1 MIVNVTILQR
11 TEEVNII
18 SRQMNEIS
26 PDEERVQTIIKPGQ
40 RLRKIVLEL
49 QETERTYVKASAIL
63 SKPIR

>member
-1 MIVNVTILQR
+1 MLLASCSLQR

-26 PDEERVQTIIKPGQ
+26 PDEERVQTNIRPGQ

-49 QETERTYVKASAIL
+49 QETERTYVKV
-63 SKPIR
+63 